1 MSTGQRVVIMSDDKK
16 LMTGLVTAVE
26 QCGASATKVTSAVT
40 ELPALEEGEAA
51 LAIVDL
57 AGVAEPRWDLLRR
70 VRLLQ
75 STLPVIVLSEDTT
88 IPTVIQ
94 AVKMGADG
102 FLSRDE
108 SPGKVRQAIAEYI
121 DTNKSQLGPV
131 KGHLLGIVGASKAI
145 EDVWKMVET
154 FAPADVSI
162 LILGESGT
170 GKELF
175 ARAIHEMSP
184 RCTKPFVAVDCATLP
199 DTLFESELFG
209 FKKGSFTGAERDKM
223 GRFEEANGGTLFL
236 DEIGNLPLT
245 HQVKLLR
252 VLQERQVTR
261 VGETQPRDIDVRLV
275 AATNVELGQA
285 VSKRTFR
292 EDLYYRLNEGEI
304 HLPPLRDRRD
314 DIGLLTK
321 SFIDRFNQRFAKN
334 IEGISIET
342 LALLESYPWPGN
354 IRELEN
360 VIKRSILLSDRVILP
375 ENLPAHIQH
384 FHRTQGGKD
393 TVGGRL
399 DELLKQGMT
408 DSGVD
413 IKAIVKSTTE
423 LVESHILEQAFA
435 LVEGNKTKLS
445 RFVGLD
451 YKNLLSKIKRYGIG
465 NK

>member
-1 MSTGQRVVIMSDDKK
+1 MTMGQRVILMSDDRQ
-16 LMTGLVTAVE
+16 LMKGLVTAVE
-26 QCGASATKVTSAVT
+26 QCGATAVKLTSSAAD
-40 ELPALEEGEAA
+40 LPALEEDEAA
-51 LAIVDL
+51 LAVVDL
-57 AGVAEPRWDLLRR
+57 IGTDEPRWDLLRR
-70 VRLLQ
+70 VHLIQ
-75 STLPVIVLSEDTT
+75 ATLPIIVLSEDVS

-102 FLSRDE
+102 FLSREAAHADIR
-108 SPGKVRQAIAEYI
+108 SAIENYVTAPRSASE
-121 DTNKSQLGPV
+121 PV
-131 KGHLLGIVGASKAI
+131 KGQLLGIVGASKAI

-275 AATNVELGQA
+275 AATNVELNQA
-285 VSKRTFR
+285 VAKRTFR
-292 EDLYYRLNEGEI
+292 EDLYYRLNEGELN
-304 HLPPLRDRRD
+304 LPPLRERRD

-334 IEGISIET
+334 IEGISLET
-342 LALLESYPWPGN
+342 LALLETYPWPGN

-360 VIKRSILLSDRVILP
+360 VIKRSILLSDRLILP
-375 ENLPAHIQH
+375 ENLPPHIKQ
-384 FHRTQGGKD
+384 FHRGESSKN
-393 TVGGRL
+393 TVGGRV
-399 DELLKQGMT
+399 DELL
-408 DSGVD
+408 DSAMSDDGVD
-413 IKAIVKSTTE
+413 IKSLVKGVTE
-423 LVESHILEQAFA
+423 LIESHVLEHAFGI
-435 LVEGNKTKLS
+435 VDGNKTKLS